1 MLWLVTDLLSLTVQ
15 KRLKFTKLG
24 KVYDIAIIGGGAA
37 GLFAA
42 ATLSSLNA
50 QGAALSFVVLEKMHR
65 CGLKIGITGKGRC
78 NLTNTK
84 PWNEFS
90 QHVHPKNVFLKNAFY
105 NMSTSATMEYYESI
119 GLPLTVER
127 GDRVFPQSMK
137 ALDVVSVL
145 ERHINAHGGDII
157 RNAPVKSIQNLSTGA
172 CDGNFPPD
180 NLFCIN
186 YADNAEIHAKR
197 VIIATGGMS
206 YPATGSTGDGYD
218 FAKSLGHKIS
228 PCFPSLTALVP
239 KNYSNGYHSIS
250 LKNVSVQLV
259 VNGSCVQEEFGDLD
273 FTNGGIEGPIGF
285 KVSRKAVHSIING
298 QKVSLVLDMK
308 PAVSLQQLNSRIQ
321 RELEDIKGDKLKGLL
336 TKLLPSKLIPLFIE
350 ANQGLTI
357 DNLAEKLKGWSFN
370 ILSYVGYE
378 RCVVTAGGI
387 KLDEVSQKT
396 MESKLVKG
404 LFFAGE
410 VLDLDGDTGGYNL
423 QIAFS
428 TAAMAAQNAAKG
440 L

>member
-1 MLWLVTDLLSLTVQ
+1 M
-15 KRLKFTKLG
+15 G
-24 KVYDIAIIGGGAA
+24 KVYDIVIIGGGAA
-37 GLFAA
+37 GLYAA
-42 ATLSSLNA
+42 ATLSSFNA
-50 QGAALSFVVLEKMHR
+50 QGANLSFVVLEKMHR
-65 CGLKIGITGKGRC
+65 CGLKVGITGKGRC

-84 PWNEFS
+84 PWNEFAL
-90 QHVHPKNVFLKNAFY
+90 HVHPKNVFLKNAFY
-105 NMSTSATMEYYESI
+105 GMSNTATMEFYESI
-119 GLPLTVER
+119 GLPLVVER
-127 GDRVFPQSMK
+127 GDRVFPQSMR
-137 ALDVVSVL
+137 ALDVVATL
-145 ERHINAHGGDII
+145 ENHIKKNGGEIIKNAQVDSLETI
-157 RNAPVKSIQNLSTGA
+157 STGA
-172 CDGNFPPD
+172 CDGNFPRD
-180 NLFCIN
+180 NLFKVTHSQNIS
-186 YADNAEIHAKR
+186 ILAKK

-206 YPATGSTGDGYD
+206 YPTTGSTGDGYA

-239 KNYSNGYHSIS
+239 KNYKSAYHGIS
-250 LKNVSVQLV
+250 LKNVSVQLM
-259 VNGSCVQEEFGDLD
+259 VNGSSVQEEFGDLD

-308 PAVSLQQLNSRIQ
+308 PAVSKEQLKGRIQ
-321 RELEDIKGDKLKGLL
+321 RELAEIKGDKLKGVLP
-336 TKLLPSKLIPLFIE
+336 KLLPSKLVPLFVE
-350 ANQGLTI
+350 ENQGLTL
-357 DNLAEKLKGWSFN
+357 DNLADKLKGWNFT
-370 ILSYVGYE
+370 IQSYVGYE